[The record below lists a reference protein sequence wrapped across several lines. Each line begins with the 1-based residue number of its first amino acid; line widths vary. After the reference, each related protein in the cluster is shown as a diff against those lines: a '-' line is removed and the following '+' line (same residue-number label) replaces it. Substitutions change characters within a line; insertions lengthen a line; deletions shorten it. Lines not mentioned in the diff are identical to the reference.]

1 VINLLKHGGTQG
13 LPAIE
18 INENN
23 CDDLIIS
30 LENAPAI
37 PGNKPN
43 TTNKDK
49 RSEKSKTTPQEH
61 ATFSDTLISHSSGGT
76 ASKSSDSSNKTM
88 IEALLFIQR
97 PYNETKL
104 RVQSVIR

>member
-1 VINLLKHGGTQG
+1 LKHGGTQG

-43 TTNKDK
+43 TIIKDK

-61 ATFSDTLISHSSGGT
+61 ATHFSDTLTSHSSGGT

-88 IEALLFIQR
+88 IEALFLFKGHTMKQ
-97 PYNETKL
+97 N
-104 RVQSVIR
+104 